1 MLLML
6 VSRLYPCLFL
16 WILLGI
22 MLILVA
28 LWSRL
33 LHLLPSLRT
42 QQRQQQRQ
50 QQGLRLDVVPAPGL
64 IYKDNHSA
72 DNNSQYCFGSY
83 YDDNYKNNNCYYFSH
98 GGILIGNQRQLTS
111 QLVIC
116 S

>member
-1 MLLML
+1 MLLII
-6 VSRLYPCLFL
+6 VSRLSPCLFL

-42 QQRQQQRQ
+42 QRQQQQRQ

-64 IYKDNHSA
+64 RHHLQGLPLGGQQLSVQFRFRLNTSSVPEDNSSSKDDIA
-72 DNNSQYCFGSY
+72 DTAKLLGKFC
-83 YDDNYKNNNCYYFSH
+83 
-98 GGILIGNQRQLTS
+98 L
-111 QLVIC
+111 
-116 S
+116 